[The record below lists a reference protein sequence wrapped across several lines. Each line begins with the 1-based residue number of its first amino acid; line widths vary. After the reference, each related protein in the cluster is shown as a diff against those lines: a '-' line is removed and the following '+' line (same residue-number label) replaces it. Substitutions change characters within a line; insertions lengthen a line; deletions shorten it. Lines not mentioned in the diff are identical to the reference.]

1 MTSII
6 TPREHLGFD
15 VGEARRLADW
25 PRIVEYFRILNEA
38 SDRVDVREVGKT
50 TEGRPFLVCMISS
63 PGNLANKERLREVQA
78 RLADPR
84 TIGDEAEAEALI
96 AEARAV
102 VAVSCSIHATE
113 VGATQMSMLLAHHLA
128 TSDDARVRRV
138 LDNVVLLLIPCL
150 NPDGLDLVK
159 EWYDSTVGTPH
170 EGVIPPRLYHKYA
183 GHDNNRDW
191 ATFSLVETRLT
202 VEHCLNAWHPQIMYD
217 LHQTR
222 TQGMRMILPPYED
235 PIGPNV
241 DPILQSELAMLGA
254 SMANDLTAQGKA
266 GVAINVVY
274 DGFSPSRSYLHYH
287 GGVRVL
293 SEVASVRI
301 ATPITLKPGQLAS
314 IRREDPLKPSWN
326 HPMPWK
332 GGEWSLSDIVDYD
345 FAAVMACLDNAA
357 RNRGEWA
364 RNFYRVGKRAVTRT
378 APPFAY
384 VLPSKQRDPRAASE
398 LLDVLD
404 TAAVEVHE
412 SAARFTA
419 DGISYPPGS
428 RVVLMAQPYGAF
440 AKTVLETARYPDV
453 RDYPGGPPKHPY
465 DVTAHSLPLLMGV
478 EVVEIRRPF
487 EAELERLWH
496 PSMPPVASTPR
507 SAGTLQS
514 EGRAAAYV
522 LGPESN
528 AAARAVNRLL
538 AEGIEVRRAGEGFS
552 ASGSKYAPGAFVV
565 DAAAPAALLGEL
577 AERDLLSFAPA
588 DCVPDVALTRLRTPR
603 VGLYSS
609 YVPNSEEGW
618 TRLIFEEYGF
628 DFRTLTDEDVR
639 AGGLE
644 GEFDAVVLPHQRF
657 RQLHKG
663 YNPATYPE
671 RYAGGLGD
679 EGSESLGRFVE
690 SGGMLVAWDGAARY
704 AINRLRLPAK
714 NALSAFAPSSFFA
727 PGSLLRAA
735 MDFGHPLAYGMPRDA
750 AVMFVNGPA
759 FDLVEGVAVA
769 RFPRYNPLL
778 SGWLIG
784 QEKLHGRAAL
794 ACVPLGE
801 GRVVLMGYRPQFR
814 AQARGTYKTLFNAL
828 YWAAS
833 PSS

>member
-1 MTSII
+1 MSSII

-25 PRIVEYFRILNEA
+25 PKIVEYFRILDEG
-38 SDRVDVREVGKT
+38 SDRIEVREVGKT
-50 TEGRPFLVCMISS
+50 TEGRPFLLCLISS
-63 PGNLANKERLREVQA
+63 PGNLANSARLRDIQA

-84 TIGDEAEAEALI
+84 KIDSEVEAEALI
-96 AEARAV
+96 AEGRAV

-128 TSDDARVRRV
+128 TSDDDRVRRV
-138 LDNVVLLLIPCL
+138 LDNVVLILMPCL

-191 ATFSLVETRLT
+191 ATFALAETRLT

-241 DPILQSELAMLGA
+241 DPILQSELSMLGA

-301 ATPITLKPGQLAS
+301 ATPITLKPGQLRS

-326 HPMPWK
+326 HPMPWQ
-332 GGEWSLSDIVDYD
+332 GGEWSLGDIVDYD
-345 FAAVMACLDNAA
+345 FAAVMACLDTTA
-357 RNRGEWA
+357 RSRGNWV
-364 RNFYRVGKRAVTRT
+364 RNFYRVGKRAVSRT
-378 APPFAY
+378 SPPFAY
-384 VLPSKQRDPRAASE
+384 VAPPGQRDPKAASE

-404 TAAVEVHE
+404 TAAVEIH
-412 SAARFTA
+412 AAASRFTA
-419 DGISYPPGS
+419 DGRSYPPGS

-440 AKTVLETARYPDV
+440 AKTVLESARYPDV

-465 DVTAHSLPLLMGV
+465 DVTAHSLPLLMDV
-478 EVVEIRRPF
+478 DVAEIRQPF
-487 EAELERLWH
+487 EADLEPLEAPAMPSAPALH
-496 PSMPPVASTPR
+496 PANRPP
-507 SAGTLQS
+507 
-514 EGRAAAYV
+514 AYV
-522 LGPESN
+522 LAPESN

-538 AEGIEVRRAGEGFS
+538 ATGVDVRRASEGFS
-552 ASGSKYAPGAFVV
+552 ANGSAYAPGAFVV
-565 DAAAPAALLGEL
+565 DGEAPHAMLAEM
-577 AERDLLSFAPA
+577 AERDLLSFEPV
-588 DCVPDVALTRLRTPR
+588 DCIPEAELLPLRPPR

-618 TRLIFEEYGF
+618 TRLIFEQYGF
-628 DFRTLTDEDVR
+628 AFRTLTDEDVR

-644 GEFDAVVLPHQRF
+644 DGFDAVVLPHQRF

-671 RYAGGLGD
+671 CYAGGLGD
-679 EGSESLGRFVE
+679 QGADSLRRFTD
-690 SGGMLVAWDGAARY
+690 SGGTLVTWDGAARF

-714 NALSAFAPSSFFA
+714 NSLSAYAPSTFFA
-727 PGSLLRAA
+727 PGSLLRVT

-759 FDLVEGVAVA
+759 FELVEGVAVA
-769 RFPRYNPLL
+769 RFPRYNALL
-778 SGWLIG
+778 SGWLLG
-784 QEKLHGRAAL
+784 HEKLHGRAAL
-794 ACVPLGE
+794 ASVPLGK

-828 YWAAS
+828 YWSVSGA
-833 PSS
+833 

>member
-25 PRIVEYFRILNEA
+25 PRIAEYFRILNEA
-38 SDRVDVREVGKT
+38 SDRVVVREVGKT
-50 TEGRPFLVCMISS
+50 TEGRPFLLCLISS
-63 PGNLANKERLREVQA
+63 PGNLANGERLREVQA

-84 TIGDEAEAEALI
+84 RIDGEAEAEALI

-113 VGATQMSMLLAHHLA
+113 VGATQMSLLLAHHLA
-128 TSDDARVRRV
+128 TSDDPRVRRV

-191 ATFSLVETRLT
+191 ATFALAETRLT

-293 SEVASVRI
+293 SEVASVRT
-301 ATPITLKPGQLAS
+301 ATPITLKPGQLRS

-357 RNRGEWA
+357 RYRDEWA

-378 APPFAY
+378 SPPFAY
-384 VLPSKQRDPRAASE
+384 VLPSKQRDPKAASE

-412 SAARFTA
+412 SAVRFTA

-496 PSMPPVASTPR
+496 PSMPPVA
-507 SAGTLQS
+507 GTLRPG
-514 EGRAAAYV
+514 ERAAAYV

-538 AEGIEVRRAGEGFS
+538 AEGVEVRRAGEGFS
-552 ASGSKYAPGAFVV
+552 ANGSKYAPGAFVV
-565 DAAAPAALLGEL
+565 DAAAPAALLTEL

-628 DFRTLTDEDVR
+628 DFRALTDEDVR

-704 AINRLRLPAK
+704 AINRLRLPAR
-714 NALSAFAPSSFFA
+714 NALSAYAPSTFFA

-759 FDLVEGVAVA
+759 FELVEGVAVA

>member
-38 SDRVDVREVGKT
+38 SDRVDVREIGKT
-50 TEGRPFLVCMISS
+50 TEGRPFLMCLVSS
-63 PGNLANKERLREVQA
+63 PGNLAKSERLREVQA

-84 TIGDEAEAEALI
+84 KIGGEAEAEALI
-96 AEARAV
+96 AEGRAV
-102 VAVSCSIHATE
+102 VTVSCSIHSTE

-128 TSDDARVRRV
+128 TSDDPRVRRV

-191 ATFSLVETRLT
+191 AAFNLAETRLT

-301 ATPITLKPGQLAS
+301 ATPITLKPGQLRS

-357 RNRGEWA
+357 RYRGEWV
-364 RNFYRVGKRAVTRT
+364 RNFYRVGKRAVMRT
-378 APPFAY
+378 TPPFAY
-384 VLPSKQRDPRAASE
+384 VVPPGQRDPKAATE

-404 TAAVEVHE
+404 MAAVEVH
-412 SAARFTA
+412 AATDRFTA
-419 DGISYPPGS
+419 DGKSYPAGS

-478 EVVEIRRPF
+478 EVAEIRRPF
-487 EAELERLWH
+487 EADLELLTE

-507 SAGTLQS
+507 FS
-514 EGRAAAYV
+514 GRVAAYI
-522 LGPESN
+522 LGPESS
-528 AAARAVNRLL
+528 AAVRAVNRLL
-538 AEGIEVRRAGEGFS
+538 AEGVEVRRAGEGFS
-552 ASGSKYAPGAFVV
+552 ANGTVYVPGAFVV
-565 DAAAPAALLGEL
+565 DGHADPALLAEL
-577 AERDLLSFAPA
+577 ADDDLLSFAPA
-588 DCVPDVALTRLRTPR
+588 DCVPEVPLARLRSAR

-618 TRLIFEEYGF
+618 TRLIFEQYGF
-628 DFRTLTDEDVR
+628 TFRTLSDEDVR

-644 GEFDAVVLPHQRF
+644 DEFDAVVLPHQRF

-690 SGGMLVAWDGAARY
+690 AGGVLVAWDGAARY

-714 NALSAFAPSSFFA
+714 NTLSAYAPSSFFA
-727 PGSLLRAA
+727 PGSLLRVT

-759 FDLVEGVAVA
+759 FDVTEGVAVG

-828 YWAAS
+828 YWSAS
-833 PSS
+833 EEYSLPPSS